1 VGDFVYIQ
9 FLVLFLFALFDY
21 EPQVWVG
28 RGFGTWRSIKYSV
41 ALALRHTKYL
51 DLGAKVSEYFM
62 NRQVLSMGK
71 INRSRRS
78 DRKNFGGG
86 NSTPPT
92 NPTSGIMKTKKNKK
106 NTACYRWYRYGGIDR
121 E

>member
-1 VGDFVYIQ
+1 
-9 FLVLFLFALFDY
+9 
-21 EPQVWVG
+21 VG
-28 RGFGTWRSIKYSV
+28 RGFGTWRLIKYSV

-51 DLGAKVSEYFM
+51 GLGAKASEYFM

-86 NSTPPT
+86 KSSPT
-92 NPTSGIMKTKKNKK
+92 NPTIMRTEKEKAKLNP
-106 NTACYRWYRYGGIDR
+106 ACYKWYRYGGMDR